1 MLLGHESNK
10 TFLVPDSCR
19 ATERNG
25 NSIFSENFTGVL
37 DFLIV
42 QDDQNIRNLSLKIK
56 INLQAL
62 RNRLEKLT
70 NDSLF
75 YLFLKLVQIN
85 FIFAENVRILY
96 TSLNKNTAWLL
107 KISLV
112 SIKLGHFIIW
122 FAHFIFEICSDSV

>member
-1 MLLGHESNK
+1 MLLGHGSNK

-42 QDDQNIRNLSLKIK
+42 QDDQNIRKLSLKIK

-112 SIKLGHFIIW
+112 SIKLGHFTIW
-122 FAHFIFEICSDSV
+122 FAHFIFGICSDSV

>member
-42 QDDQNIRNLSLKIK
+42 QDDQNIRKLSLKIK
-56 INLQAL
+56 INLHAL

-112 SIKLGHFIIW
+112 SIKLRHFIIW